1 MKPDFVRDNQAVS
14 TTTEFTKDGKRTE
27 FDIHGWLGIRLAD
40 PSSADVAAVS
50 KQLGS
55 LQKPLLR
62 EPEIT
67 LRFVKDMLP
76 PRLRHLGSRQK
87 GFTDDAFFVFDQG
100 TNGGVVMIS
109 FGLVEGPCEIVSE
122 PGGGAGPL
130 FLPIFWFGALGP
142 WVVGQR

>member
-14 TTTEFTKDGKRTE
+14 TTTEFTKDGQRTE
-27 FDIHGWLGIRLAD
+27 FDIHGVLGIRLVD

-100 TNGGVVMIS
+100 TNGGIRLIS
-109 FGLVEGPCEIVSE
+109 
-122 PGGGAGPL
+122 L
-130 FLPIFWFGALGP
+130 FLLERPFQLFFVGAA
-142 WVVGQR
+142 

>member
-14 TTTEFTKDGKRTE
+14 TTTEFRKDGQRTE
-27 FDIHGWLGIRLAD
+27 FDIHGVLGFRLVD
-40 PSSADVAAVS
+40 QSSADVAAVS

-100 TNGGVVMIS
+100 TNGGI
-109 FGLVEGPCEIVSE
+109 FRNPFFLAGGHCEIVCSQ
-122 PGGGAGPL
+122 GVWSVPL
-130 FLPIFWFGALGP
+130 LFATFSLSAFCLS
-142 WVVGQR
+142 